1 VLRRREKWCVWRE
14 FEGQREVERTA
25 SGGEQ
30 GGVGGI
36 GGSKSKFVGSK
47 EFEGVNGTS
56 DERRSGCKGEQGK
69 QSREEVSNEGLQKG
83 LGSVSAEKEREGESK
98 EK

>member
-1 VLRRREKWCVWRE
+1 
-14 FEGQREVERTA
+14 VERTA

-30 GGVGGI
+30 GGGGVGF
-36 GGSKSKFVGSK
+36 GGSKSKLVGSK
-47 EFEGVNGTS
+47 EFEGVNGTRDKRS
-56 DERRSGCKGEQGK
+56 SGCKGEQGK

-83 LGSVSAEKEREGESK
+83 LGSVSAEKEREEESK